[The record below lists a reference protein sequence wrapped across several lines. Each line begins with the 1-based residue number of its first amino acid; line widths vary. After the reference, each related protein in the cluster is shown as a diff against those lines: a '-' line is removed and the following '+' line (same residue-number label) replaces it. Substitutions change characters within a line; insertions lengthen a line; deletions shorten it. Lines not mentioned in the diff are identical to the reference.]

1 MAVRF
6 DRTQED
12 VAEDEAGYLGTLAF
26 SAPIDG
32 SGAPPPMA
40 ATTTTRAT
48 VLLHERVSCPQ
59 CSRKQM
65 YFCRECLL
73 ALPGNALPRL
83 ALPLPLDIVHH
94 VQERRGK
101 SSAVGAAVLAP
112 DCIRFVDFDPRLG
125 APHPAS
131 TAAAVPASSVCGGG
145 GGAWGADMDYSGI
158 VLPDYDPEET
168 LLLFPADDAMS
179 VASVAADAALLLQQE
194 KEEGEGG
201 WGGEGAAGAGGE
213 GGGAATAEAP
223 RRRRRRW
230 KRLVCIDSTWAQSRQ
245 MMRHPTLA
253 RLPRVC
259 IKSHATAFWRPNCG
273 RRHRQQQQQQPP
285 PPQQQQ
291 SADAESGQA
300 QAQALPRNKRKSADI
315 SNEGLATVE
324 AIYFFYRELM
334 AAQARSTGAEYAGE
348 VDDLL
353 LLFALQHQK
362 VQRAAAAKKK

>member
-6 DRTQED
+6 DQSQKD
-12 VAEDEAGYLGTLAF
+12 VAEDETGYLGRLAF
-26 SAPIDG
+26 SAPI
-32 SGAPPPMA
+32 SGEPPPMT
-40 ATTTTRAT
+40 ATTTTAARAQAT
-48 VLLHERVSCPQ
+48 VLLHERVACPQ

-131 TAAAVPASSVCGGG
+131 TASTGATAAR
-145 GGAWGADMDYSGI
+145 GAWGADMDYSGI
-158 VLPDYDPEET
+158 ILPDYDPEET

-194 KEEGEGG
+194 EQAEGG
-201 WGGEGAAGAGGE
+201 GGDEGADGAG

-223 RRRRRRW
+223 RRRPRRRW

-273 RRHRQQQQQQPP
+273 RRHRQQQQQ

-291 SADAESGQA
+291 SADAEPGQA
-300 QAQALPRNKRKSADI
+300 LPPRNKRKSADI

-324 AIYFFYRELM
+324 AIYFFYRELL
-334 AAQARSTGAEYAGE
+334 AAQARSTGTEYAGE

-362 VQRAAAAKKK
+362 VQRAAAANKKKL